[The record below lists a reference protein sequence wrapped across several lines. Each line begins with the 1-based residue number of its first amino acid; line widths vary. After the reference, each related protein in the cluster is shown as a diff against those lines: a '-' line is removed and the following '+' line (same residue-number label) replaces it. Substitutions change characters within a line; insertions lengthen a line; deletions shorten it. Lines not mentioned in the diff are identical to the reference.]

1 MPWLI
6 DAANLGGALGGAAGA
21 RNTKAILAAL
31 LPWARERPQVV
42 VVFDGPEPT
51 NFARQLGGVEIV
63 WSGTRSADEVI
74 AKRLTAIAAIAGK
87 AGSGK
92 GTKAW
97 TVITNDQTLAR
108 RCRDLGAKVEP
119 ASVFAR
125 RTSQPK
131 PISKAA
137 RSAHAAADKP
147 APNAGDIAH
156 WRAVFGTEEKD
167 Q

>member
-74 AKRLTAIAAIAGK
+74 AKRLAAIAASAGK
-87 AGSGK
+87 AGSSK
-92 GTKAW
+92 GAKAS

-119 ASVFAR
+119 ASVFAL
-125 RTSQPK
+125 RTTQPK
-131 PISKAA
+131 PKSRAA
-137 RSAHAAADKP
+137 RSAQAAADKP
-147 APNAGDIAH
+147 APNASDIAH
-156 WRAVFGTEEKD
+156 WRAVFGGKEKD
-167 Q
+167 L